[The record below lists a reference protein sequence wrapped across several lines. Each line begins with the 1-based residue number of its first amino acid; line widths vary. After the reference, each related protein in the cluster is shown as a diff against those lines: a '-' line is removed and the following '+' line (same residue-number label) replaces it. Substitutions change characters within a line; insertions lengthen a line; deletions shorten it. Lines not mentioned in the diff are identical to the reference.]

1 MTLLTAMINTN
12 STYFFLAKVCLETDH
27 VGDGYC
33 DDIAN
38 TQICNW
44 DGGDCCGPYANT
56 DHCSDCTCQDPNLT
70 TQMSTT
76 GPVSSTGP
84 VSTTGPI
91 STTVTT
97 SNPTTGSIGKA
108 NIF

>member
-1 MTLLTAMINTN
+1 MIN
-12 STYFFLAKVCLETDH
+12 SIHFFLIKVCLETDH

-44 DGGDCCGPYANT
+44 DGGDCCDPYANT

-91 STTVTT
+91 STTGPVST
-97 SNPTTGSIGKA
+97 SGPVSTNGGGKLD
-108 NIF
+108 

>member
-1 MTLLTAMINTN
+1 M
-12 STYFFLAKVCLETDH
+12 CLETDH
-27 VGDGYC
+27 VVGDGYC

-70 TQMSTT
+70 TQMST
-76 GPVSSTGP
+76 
-84 VSTTGPI
+84 I

-97 SNPTTGSIGKA
+97 SNPTTTGSIGKA
-108 NIF
+108 NMFWEDHKI